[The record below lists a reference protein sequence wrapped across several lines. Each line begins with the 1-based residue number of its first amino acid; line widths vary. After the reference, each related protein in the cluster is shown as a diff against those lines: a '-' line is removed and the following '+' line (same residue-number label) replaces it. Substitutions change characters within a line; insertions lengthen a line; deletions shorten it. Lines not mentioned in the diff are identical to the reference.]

1 MMHKLTPP
9 LLGLV
14 LALTAISSGDVLS
27 KWWAGTGPAVEWRG
41 VEVLTKTVHPGGTLS
56 MVYTAV
62 INRQCPA
69 ELRGFVVA
77 EDGTVPIRLPPV
89 SGGYTEV
96 SPDPVR
102 VRVSLTMPAKEDAG
116 LARLQSGDY
125 VYRAVSTRFCPNGVE
140 VDNDVPDVKFYMEVP

>member
-1 MMHKLTPP
+1 MSKLAPP
-9 LLGLV
+9 AI
-14 LALTAISSGDVLS
+14 ALTLFLVALNSADVIN
-27 KWWAGTGPAVEWRG
+27 KWWSGWGPAVEWQG
-41 VEVLTKTVHPGGTLS
+41 VEVETKVVHPGGILA

-69 ELRGFVVA
+69 EVRGFVVA

-125 VYRAVSTRFCPNGVE
+125 VYRTVSTRFCPNGVE